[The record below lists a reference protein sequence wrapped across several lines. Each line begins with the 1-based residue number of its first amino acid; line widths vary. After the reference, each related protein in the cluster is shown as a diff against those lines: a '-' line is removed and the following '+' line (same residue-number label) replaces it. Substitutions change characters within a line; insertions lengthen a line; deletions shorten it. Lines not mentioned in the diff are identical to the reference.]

1 MSSNLAIDVEKL
13 GKQYHVGEKLDT
25 FPTLRDAIADVFRAP
40 WKRLKDVLSGKAAHG
55 NQGIFWALKDISFQV
70 PRGTVLGVIG
80 RNGAGKSTLLK
91 LLSRITAP
99 TSGWANI
106 YGRVGSL
113 LEVGTGFHPE
123 LTGRDNIWLNGAML
137 GMKRHEILNK
147 FDDIVEFSEIE
158 KFLDTPV
165 KHYSS
170 GMYMRLAFAIAAHL
184 QPEILVVDE
193 VLAVGDAGFQKKCL
207 GKMDSVARDGRTILF
222 VSHSMAAIQNLCPQ
236 VMWLES
242 GMVQKIGPTRQV
254 ISDYLNF
261 MSEVQKTPLRD
272 RKDRK
277 GSGGVRFVQ
286 VAIEDVDG
294 NPLPSFVSGEP
305 AQLVL
310 SLENQTG
317 RTLNHCCFG
326 VGIDDQLGQRI
337 AFLNNQLVT
346 QADQLFPTEL
356 QRVTFRIPRL
366 PLVSGK
372 YAITLFLSSNG
383 DVMDWIENAAAFFV
397 EDGDYY
403 GSGKVQPA
411 SQGSFLLDY
420 SCEVTKAA

>member
-1 MSSNLAIDVEKL
+1 MSNLAIEVEQL
-13 GKQYHVGEKLDT
+13 GKQYHVGETQNAL
-25 FPTLRDAIADVFRAP
+25 PTLRDAVVDMFRAP

-55 NQGIFWALKDISFQV
+55 NQQTFWALKDVSFHLET
-70 PRGTVLGVIG
+70 GTVLGVIG

-137 GMKRHEILNK
+137 GMKRQEIAEK
-147 FDDIVEFSEIE
+147 FDEIVDFSEIE

-184 QPEILVVDE
+184 EPEILVVDE

-207 GKMDSVARDGRTILF
+207 GKMDSVAKQGRTILF
-222 VSHSMAAIQNLCPQ
+222 VSHSMAAIQNLCSR
-236 VMWLES
+236 VMWLD
-242 GMVQKIGPTRQV
+242 GGTIKNIGPTREV
-254 ISDYLNF
+254 IGDYLNLIT
-261 MSEVQKTPLRD
+261 EVQKIPLRD
-272 RKDRK
+272 REDRS
-277 GSGGVRFVQ
+277 GSGEVRFVQ
-286 VAIEDVDG
+286 VELQNTEG
-294 NPLPSFVSGEP
+294 NPIPSFISGEP

-310 SLENQTG
+310 YFENRTG
-317 RTLNHCCFG
+317 RALNHCSFG
-326 VGIDDQLGQRI
+326 VGIDDQLSQRI
-337 AFLNNQLVT
+337 TFLNNQLVT
-346 QADQLFPTEL
+346 QADDIFPNEL
-356 QRVTFRIPRL
+356 QRITFRIPRL
-366 PLVSGK
+366 PLISGK
-372 YAITLFLSSNG
+372 YGFTLFCSRKNV
-383 DVMDWIENAAAFFV
+383 VMDWIQNAGSFFV

-403 GSGKVQPA
+403 GSGKIQPA
-411 SQGSFLLDY
+411 QQGSFLLDY
-420 SCEVTKAA
+420 SCEVAEAA